1 MSITIKFLK
10 AWKGEVAVAPGAS
23 LAELLGAL
31 KMASSIEPASCATM
45 IARGKK
51 IDLTATDGAS
61 PIETLGLAHNTSVM
75 LVLHDPQVL
84 HMQEQERRLQRLA
97 EVESAARLLS
107 ERAGDG
113 SSGFEMSLTNQDGSA
128 ISMPEADRKALSLG
142 MMLHAKGRTLLER
155 SSQSMLAQQQQ
166 SEGGQAME
174 AAAAGEAGT
183 LQEAV
188 QLFEAAE
195 HAMDVADRK
204 WLELSDNMALL
215 LLDVVWA
222 SLLLSSRQPDAA
234 LSEPAAQAA
243 AAARLERA
251 KGLLQRLHGPQMERL
266 AGRSDA
272 GQQRAVYVR
281 LGVLQGALAYHRGE
295 LHDARSLLTRADA
308 MRREL
313 TLTAEDDA
321 KVAELLAMG
330 FRQHEARSALLACG
344 KDVGGAAACVLQRRG
359 AAQARVEAQ
368 REKRRRSAE
377 LKTYGLTPMG
387 RAVDAHG
394 LEQLVGLGYVRPLA
408 AEALRQSE
416 NDLNEALSALG
427 SPERQEALQL
437 ACMQRAAPPPSYEPS
452 QESVVGLQ
460 AMGFGEAAARRALVA
475 SHGSVEQAV
484 AALTTEGGGGGGGAS
499 GGASSSSS
507 GAAAAA
513 PPAVPAAFS
522 AENVAAAVAGAA
534 AAAEEAF
541 DDEQMH
547 AIGHSGLEH
556 AVKASERA
564 YESINLDL
572 EAAALGYFLAIV
584 ESRLA

>member
-23 LAELLGAL
+23 LAELLSAL
-31 KMASSIEPASCATM
+31 KMASSIEPASCAAM

-51 IDLTATDGAS
+51 IDLAATDSAS
-61 PIETLGLAHNTSVM
+61 PIETFGLAHNTSVM
-75 LVLHDPQVL
+75 LVLHDPQML
-84 HMQEQERRLQRLA
+84 QMQEQERRMQRLA

-142 MMLHAKGRTLLER
+142 MMLHAKGRALLER
-155 SSQSMLAQQQQ
+155 SSQSMLAQQQ
-166 SEGGQAME
+166 EGGPAIE
-174 AAAAGEAGT
+174 AAAGEAST
-183 LQEAV
+183 LQETL

-195 HAMDVADRK
+195 RAMDVADRK

-215 LLDVVWA
+215 LLDAVWA
-222 SLLLSSRQPDAA
+222 SLLLSSRQADAA

-243 AAARLERA
+243 ASARLERA

-295 LHDARSLLTRADA
+295 LHDARSLLVRADG

-313 TLTAEDDA
+313 TLTPEDDG

-330 FRQHEARSALLACG
+330 FAQHEARSALLACG
-344 KDVGGAAACVLQRRG
+344 KDVGAAAACVLQRRG

-416 NDLNEALSALG
+416 NDINEALSALG
-427 SPERQEALQL
+427 SAERQEALQL
-437 ACMQRAAPPPSYEPS
+437 ACMQRAAPPPAFEPS
-452 QESVVGLQ
+452 VESIAGLQ
-460 AMGFGEAAARRALVA
+460 AMGFGEAAARRALVK
-475 SHGSVEQAV
+475 SHGNLEQAV
-484 AALTTEGGGGGGGAS
+484 AALTTEGGGAVAS
-499 GGASSSSS
+499 GGASSASDA
-507 GAAAAA
+507 AAAAA
-513 PPAVPAAFS
+513 PPTAAAFS

-534 AAAEEAF
+534 AAAAAEEETEAF

-547 AIGHSGLEH
+547 AISQSGLEH

-564 YESINLDL
+564 YEAINLDL